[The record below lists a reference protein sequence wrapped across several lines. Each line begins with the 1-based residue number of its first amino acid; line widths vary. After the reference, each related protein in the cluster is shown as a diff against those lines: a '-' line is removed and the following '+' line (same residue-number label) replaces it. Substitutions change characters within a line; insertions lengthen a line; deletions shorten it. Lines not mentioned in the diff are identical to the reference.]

1 VRLSEKQKIYL
12 KINNLEYFLANFFNP
27 RLALGAVL
35 AF

>member
-1 VRLSEKQKIYL
+1 VRLSEKQKNHI
-12 KINNLEYFLANFFNP
+12 KNNKLGYFLANFFNP